1 MPNYSLVANTQF
13 QNRSFDDL
21 LKPLAMYTQEY
32 NSLEDALGELDTKA
46 SIWEGMA
53 NEESDPIAYA
63 QYKRYADDLR
73 SQAAS
78 LAQTGLNPLSRK
90 SMLNLK
96 RRYAAE
102 IAPIEQAYANRKIQA
117 DEQRKAL
124 LQNPTLLLSRRA
136 DVTSLDDYLK
146 NPQLGYESYSGALLT
161 QQVGTAAAQIAKSL
175 REYGNGKALDGFTKT
190 WLQEHGY
197 TAEEVWQAIHNPDS
211 PKSSRIL
218 NSMVDNVM
226 ADSGIPQWADRGTLN
241 QAYNYARQ
249 GLWQAVGQT
258 QIQTYTDE
266 AAKLE
271 AQLKKQKELVDYQ
284 LQKQAEYAQAAGAKH
299 PQLKPRA
306 LRSQQAIEQDD
317 SLMKEFIRRGYVI
330 EKDGKFIVTP
340 LGRKEYER
348 VPYDRDPRSIIHN
361 DKDLFPGG
369 LGSRD
374 ENERLSI
381 YDTAGSSFREFMDRH
396 NGGKPLLNERGTF
409 MPNQANNVFTKAYKN
424 NNLESYDM
432 YHSTEYVMDLTE
444 TQGKRLRDQVFAEPE
459 GTIQKME
466 FTGKKG
472 FKGETIG
479 KDKLEGFRPVRFS
492 PSRFGTTITWVNDKG
507 ESIRTNAPKGV
518 NEMVTNEVQ
527 RAFEYENFYNQV
539 LQAGKMPRTKENGSP
554 LIDEDGIVQ
563 FTNMPLTEEETR
575 NYYNSW
581 RKALDSIQTMAGMYI
596 APSETETTKYG
607 SYDFSSGIN
616 YNWNNS
622 SLIDGDDD

>member
-32 NSLEDALGELDTKA
+32 NALEDALGELDTKA

-271 AQLKKQKELVDYQ
+271 ADFRNKKELARMAAEAAANSMPEVAADYQ
-284 LQKQAEYAQAAGAKH
+284 TRPVRTSTEMVEQMKAKGDWDEFKKYFYKTENGLWHMTSEGKKRYKAAADWFKHLPEDVKNGKLKNPYETPAEA
-299 PQLKPRA
+299 LTRA
-306 LRSQQAIEQDD
+306 NHLD
-317 SLMKEFIRRGYVI
+317 
-330 EKDGKFIVTP
+330 KF
-340 LGRKEYER
+340 
-348 VPYDRDPRSIIHN
+348 
-361 DKDLFPGG
+361 
-369 LGSRD
+369 GSR
-374 ENERLSI
+374 EKPL
-381 YDTAGSSFREFMDRH
+381 YDGREFMDFVDKM
-396 NGGKPLLNERGTF
+396 GISSMADSKPGPEQSRVLDTFVAKANDTYDTNTATETIRRIHPEDYKDVMAVVKSLAKGNELTNNERIKEG
-409 MPNQANNVFTKAYKN
+409 N
-424 NNLESYDM
+424 SYRF
-432 YHSTEYVMDLTE
+432 SE
-444 TQGKRLRDQVFAEPE
+444 A
-459 GTIQKME
+459 
-466 FTGKKG
+466 
-472 FKGETIG
+472 
-479 KDKLEGFRPVRFS
+479 KDKVDITKLKDSDIAYAQTVTGIHGNYLEVKMND
-492 PSRFGTTITWVNDKG
+492 GTTLNIPQAYINKDRSGLIEGLNNYAAELEK
-507 ESIRTNAPKGV
+507 EK
-518 NEMVTNEVQ
+518 
-527 RAFEYENFYNQV
+527 
-539 LQAGKMPRTKENGSP
+539 QAGKQYVEDANGNIIPIS
-554 LIDEDGIVQ
+554 LAIVRA
-563 FTNMPLTEEETR
+563 R
-575 NYYNSW
+575 N
-581 RKALDSIQTMAGMYI
+581 
-596 APSETETTKYG
+596 
-607 SYDFSSGIN
+607 SGHKN
-616 YNWNNS
+616 FLS
-622 SLIDGDDD
+622 SLGAAKIKESEVEEGLYK